1 MPNLQ
6 RLSARLN
13 IVGYVYLSTTT
24 QNMMRS
30 SIRIYSHWLQ
40 CGVYNTVSVAE
51 MTLWLLL
58 TNHQQH
64 LLMDSQT
71 PA

>member
-13 IVGYVYLSTTT
+13 NVGYVYLSTTT
-24 QNMMRS
+24 QNIMRS
-30 SIRIYSHWLQ
+30 SIRIYSHGLQ

-51 MTLWLLL
+51 VTLWLLL

-64 LLMDSQT
+64 LLMDSQM